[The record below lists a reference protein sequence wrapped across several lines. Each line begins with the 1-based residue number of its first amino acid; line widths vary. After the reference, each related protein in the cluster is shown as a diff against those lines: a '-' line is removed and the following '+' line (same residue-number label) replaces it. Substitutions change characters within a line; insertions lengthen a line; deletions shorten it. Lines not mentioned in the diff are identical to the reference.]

1 MNSAFHDPRGM
12 SLSRFLGNRFGRRQK
27 LDVTIS
33 GKTVGKTKGQGFSL
47 PLLRKQIA
55 SLPD

>member
-12 SLSRFLGNRFGRRQK
+12 SLSRFSWNRNGRRQK
-27 LDVTIS
+27 LNATIS
-33 GKTVGKTKGQGFSL
+33 SKTVGKTKGQGFSL